1 MLSNT
6 RLPNGENGDPNTLD
20 VKAMGSRMKA
30 NIQSIPKVNS
40 RVILIL
46 QVHLVYISVLC
57 FYTVLM
63 NFKITYLSSSTDMSF
78 QDESS

>member
-20 VKAMGSRMKA
+20 VKAMGSRIKA

-40 RVILIL
+40 RVISIL
-46 QVHLVYISVLC
+46 QFHLI
-57 FYTVLM
+57 
-63 NFKITYLSSSTDMSF
+63 YLF
-78 QDESS
+78 L